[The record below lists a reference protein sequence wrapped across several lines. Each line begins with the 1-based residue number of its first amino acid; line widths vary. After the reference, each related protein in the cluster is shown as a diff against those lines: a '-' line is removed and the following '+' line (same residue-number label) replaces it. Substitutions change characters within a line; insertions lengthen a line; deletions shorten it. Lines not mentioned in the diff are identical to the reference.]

1 MYLEGPLKTETPPI
15 LNAMHSFWGLLCFW
29 SQLIHSHLSLNS
41 QPGTEPTCLVN
52 SQGDSVLN
60 TMGRRTGLLVHSE
73 TSTLFRVFS
82 LQCLWNLKVSMPSND
97 FVAFLWTDPII
108 AYSYSFSHTIPPFE
122 PRSLPVTQAGFELII
137 LPQFLSAEIFSLIAL
152 PMLSFRTLLPLI
164 FFSPPLSLAFSSSSA
179 SLVYE
184 PSFSQFSC
192 FPWWEWTLFLC
203 RCPPLTSS
211 ASKASDCPYLPGVQ
225 VVSLSSKPKANY

>member
-1 MYLEGPLKTETPPI
+1 M
-15 LNAMHSFWGLLCFW
+15 
-29 SQLIHSHLSLNS
+29 
-41 QPGTEPTCLVN
+41 
-52 SQGDSVLN
+52 LN

-73 TSTLFRVFS
+73 TSMAHFLPSVS
-82 LQCLWNLKVSMPSND
+82 LKVNLKVSMQSND

-164 FFSPPLSLAFSSSSA
+164 FFFLLLFLWLSL
-179 SLVYE
+179 
-184 PSFSQFSC
+184 
-192 FPWWEWTLFLC
+192 
-203 RCPPLTSS
+203 PPQ
-211 ASKASDCPYLPGVQ
+211 PP
-225 VVSLSSKPKANY
+225 